1 MENQITKGFT
11 LIELI
16 VVIAII
22 GAITAAGIPNFLTW
36 SADRS
41 VRNASENTAAL
52 ITTLNTQTQRGVY
65 PFTQI
70 LITPQ
75 NDTIRVQARGK
86 NRRSINTWINDGNNL
101 TCETTDGYWDD
112 IVSELTFEEVVVHL
126 ENENAICF
134 SKDASN
140 YSVTAGINLNTPLIT
155 GDNISINNYLIFCS
169 SDDDCDITPQRPA
182 YMVVWSRFGNVSK
195 FKYSACLLYTSPS
208 PRDRTRSR
216 MPSSA

>member
-36 SADRS
+36 SADRK
-41 VRNASENTAAL
+41 VRNASENTASL

-70 LITPQ
+70 LITP
-75 NDTIRVQARGK
+75 NNNTVTVQARGK
-86 NRRSINTWINDGNNL
+86 NKRSINTLINAGGNL
-101 TCETTDGYWDD
+101 TCDIADNTYWDE
-112 IVSELTFEEVVVHL
+112 IVSTQLFDNVFVHL
-126 ENENAICF
+126 PNVNAICF
-134 SKDASN
+134 SKDNSN
-140 YSVTAGINLNTPLIT
+140 YSVTGGI
-155 GDNISINNYLIFCS
+155 DNNDDLATTTNVTTNYLIFCS
-169 SDDDCDITPQRPA
+169 SENNCSINPQRPA

-195 FKYSACLLYTSPS
+195 FKYSADGLWIM
-208 PRDRTRSR
+208 R
-216 MPSSA
+216 

>member
-22 GAITAAGIPNFLTW
+22 GAIAAAGIPNFLTW
-36 SADRS
+36 SADRK

-65 PFTQI
+65 PYTQI

-75 NDTIRVQARGK
+75 ADDTVRVQARGK
-86 NRRSINTWINDGNNL
+86 NRRSINTLINGGGNL
-101 TCETTDGYWDD
+101 TCNTVDDNYWHE
-112 IVSELTFEEVVVHL
+112 IVSTQLFDNVFVHL
-126 ENENAICF
+126 PNENAICF

-140 YSVTAGINLNTPLIT
+140 YSVTDGIANNVELTTTTNVTT
-155 GDNISINNYLIFCS
+155 NYLIFCS
-169 SDDDCDITPQRPA
+169 SEDNCNINPQRPA

-195 FKYSACLLYTSPS
+195 FKYSAGGQWI
-208 PRDRTRSR
+208 
-216 MPSSA
+216 MQ

>member
-22 GAITAAGIPNFLTW
+22 GAIAAAGIPNFLTW
-36 SADRS
+36 SADRK

-65 PFTQI
+65 PYTQI

-75 NDTIRVQARGK
+75 ADDTVRVQARGK
-86 NRRSINTWINDGNNL
+86 NRRSINTLINGGGNL
-101 TCETTDGYWDD
+101 ICDMADIYWNEV
-112 IVSELTFEEVVVHL
+112 VSDLTFDNVFVHL
-126 ENENAICF
+126 ANENAICF

-140 YSVTAGINLNTPLIT
+140 YSVTTEISNNTALT
-155 GDNISINNYLIFCS
+155 NGDIISINNYLIFCA
-169 SDDDCDITPQRPA
+169 SDNNCDISPQRPA

-195 FKYSACLLYTSPS
+195 FKYSAGGQWI
-208 PRDRTRSR
+208 
-216 MPSSA
+216 MQ

>member
-1 MENQITKGFT
+1 MENRNTKGLT

-36 SADRS
+36 SADRK
-41 VRNASENTAAL
+41 VRNASENTASL

-75 NDTIRVQARGK
+75 NNDTVRVQAKGK
-86 NRRSINTWINDGNNL
+86 NKRSINTLINGGGNL
-101 TCETTDGYWDD
+101 TCDTADNTYWDET
-112 IVSELTFEEVVVHL
+112 VSTFTFEVFVHL
-126 ENENAICF
+126 EDENAICF

-140 YSVTAGINLNTPLIT
+140 YSVTTDINNNDDLVTS
-155 GDNISINNYLIFCS
+155 DNVTTTNYLIFCS
-169 SDDDCDITPQRPA
+169 SDDDCDIDPQRPA

-195 FKYSACLLYTSPS
+195 FKYSDDGLWI
-208 PRDRTRSR
+208 
-216 MPSSA
+216 MQ

>member
-22 GAITAAGIPNFLTW
+22 GAITATGIPNYLTW
-36 SADRS
+36 SADRK

-65 PFTQI
+65 PFTQM
-70 LITPQ
+70 LITPGDD
-75 NDTIRVQARGK
+75 DTVTVQARGK
-86 NRRSINTWINDGNNL
+86 TRRSINTLINGGGNL
-101 TCETTDGYWDD
+101 TCDIDDDNYWDE
-112 IVSELTFEEVVVHL
+112 IVSELTFDDVVVHL
-126 ENENAICF
+126 ANENAICF

-140 YSVTAGINLNTPLIT
+140 YSVTNDINNNTALIT
-155 GDNISINNYLIFCS
+155 SDNVSTDNYLIFCS

-195 FKYSACLLYTSPS
+195 FKYNS
-208 PRDRTRSR
+208 DDEWI
-216 MPSSA
+216 MQ

>member
-36 SADRS
+36 SADRK

-86 NRRSINTWINDGNNL
+86 NRRSINTLINGGGNL
-101 TCETTDGYWDD
+101 TCNTVDDNYWDD
-112 IVSELTFEEVVVHL
+112 IVSELTFEVFVHL
-126 ENENAICF
+126 VAENAICF

-140 YSVTAGINLNTPLIT
+140 YSVTTDISNNTTLIT

-195 FKYSACLLYTSPS
+195 FKYSA
-208 PRDRTRSR
+208 DDQWI
-216 MPSSA
+216 MQ

>member
-22 GAITAAGIPNFLTW
+22 GAIAAAGIPNFLTW

-86 NRRSINTWINDGNNL
+86 NRRSINTLINGGGNL
-101 TCETTDGYWDD
+101 TCNTVDDNYWDD
-112 IVSELTFEEVVVHL
+112 IVSELTFEVFVHL
-126 ENENAICF
+126 AAENAICF

-140 YSVTAGINLNTPLIT
+140 YSVTTDISNNTTLIT

-195 FKYSACLLYTSPS
+195 FKYSANNQWI
-208 PRDRTRSR
+208 
-216 MPSSA
+216 MQ

>member
-1 MENQITKGFT
+1 MENRNTKGLT

-36 SADRS
+36 SADRK
-41 VRNASENTAAL
+41 VRNASENTASL

-75 NDTIRVQARGK
+75 NDDTVRVQAKGK
-86 NRRSINTWINDGNNL
+86 NKRSINTLINGGGNL
-101 TCETTDGYWDD
+101 TCDTVDNTYWDET
-112 IVSELTFEEVVVHL
+112 VSTFTFEVFVHL
-126 ENENAICF
+126 EDENAICF

-140 YSVTAGINLNTPLIT
+140 YSVTTDISNNDDLVTS
-155 GDNISINNYLIFCS
+155 DNVTTTNYLIFCS
-169 SDDDCDITPQRPA
+169 SDDDCDIDPQRPA

-195 FKYSACLLYTSPS
+195 FKYSSGNEWI
-208 PRDRTRSR
+208 
-216 MPSSA
+216 MQ

>member
-36 SADRS
+36 SADRK

-65 PFTQI
+65 PFTQM
-70 LITPQ
+70 LITPGDD
-75 NDTIRVQARGK
+75 DTVTVQARGK
-86 NRRSINTWINDGNNL
+86 TRRSINTLINGGGNL
-101 TCETTDGYWDD
+101 TCDIDDDNYWDE
-112 IVSELTFEEVVVHL
+112 IVSELTFDDVVVHL
-126 ENENAICF
+126 ANENAICF

-140 YSVTAGINLNTPLIT
+140 YSVTDDINNNTALIT
-155 GDNISINNYLIFCS
+155 SDNVSTDNYLIFCS

-195 FKYSACLLYTSPS
+195 FKYNS
-208 PRDRTRSR
+208 DDEWI
-216 MPSSA
+216 MQ

>member
-22 GAITAAGIPNFLTW
+22 GAITATGIPNFLTW
-36 SADRS
+36 SADRK

-65 PFTQI
+65 PFTQM
-70 LITPQ
+70 LITPGDD
-75 NDTIRVQARGK
+75 DTVTVQARGK
-86 NRRSINTWINDGNNL
+86 TRRSINTLLNNAGNL
-101 TCETTDGYWDD
+101 TCDIDDDNYWDE
-112 IVSELTFEEVVVHL
+112 IVSELTFDDVVVHL
-126 ENENAICF
+126 ANENAICF

-140 YSVTAGINLNTPLIT
+140 YSVTTDINNNTALIT
-155 GDNISINNYLIFCS
+155 GDNVTTNNYLIFCTS
-169 SDDDCDITPQRPA
+169 NNDCDITPQRPA

-195 FKYSACLLYTSPS
+195 FKYNSN
-208 PRDRTRSR
+208 DQWI
-216 MPSSA
+216 MQ

>member
-36 SADRS
+36 SADRK

-70 LITPQ
+70 LITP
-75 NDTIRVQARGK
+75 NNNTVTVQAKGK
-86 NRRSINTWINDGNNL
+86 NKRSINTLINGGGDL
-101 TCETTDGYWDD
+101 TCNIDDDTYWNE
-112 IVSELTFEEVVVHL
+112 IVSTQFFDNVFVHL
-126 ENENAICF
+126 PNENAICF
-134 SKDASN
+134 SKDDSN
-140 YSVTAGINLNTPLIT
+140 YSVTDDIDNNDDLIIDDRVAT
-155 GDNISINNYLIFCS
+155 TNYLIFCT
-169 SDDDCDITPQRPA
+169 SDDDCDLNPQRPA

-195 FKYSACLLYTSPS
+195 FKYSADGLWIM
-208 PRDRTRSR
+208 R
-216 MPSSA
+216 

>member
-1 MENQITKGFT
+1 MTQNLNTKGFT
-11 LIELI
+11 LLELI

-22 GAITAAGIPNFLTW
+22 GAVAAVGIPNYITW
-36 SADRS
+36 SVDRK
-41 VRNASENTAAL
+41 VRNASENTASL

-75 NDTIRVQARGK
+75 NDDTVRVQAKGK
-86 NRRSINTWINDGNNL
+86 NKRSINTLINGGGNL
-101 TCETTDGYWDD
+101 TCDTADNTYWDET
-112 IVSELTFEEVVVHL
+112 VSTLTFDVFVHL

-140 YSVTAGINLNTPLIT
+140 YSVTTDISNNDDLVTS
-155 GDNISINNYLIFCS
+155 DNVTTTNYLIFCS
-169 SDDDCDITPQRPA
+169 SDDDCDINPQRPA

-195 FKYSACLLYTSPS
+195 FKYSSGNEWI
-208 PRDRTRSR
+208 
-216 MPSSA
+216 MQ

>member
-22 GAITAAGIPNFLTW
+22 GAITATGIPNFLTW
-36 SADRS
+36 SADRK

-65 PFTQI
+65 PFTQM
-70 LITPQ
+70 LITPGDD
-75 NDTIRVQARGK
+75 DTVTVQARGK
-86 NRRSINTWINDGNNL
+86 TRRSINTLINGGGNL
-101 TCETTDGYWDD
+101 TCDIDDDNYWDE
-112 IVSELTFEEVVVHL
+112 IVSELTFDDVVVHL
-126 ENENAICF
+126 ANENAICF

-140 YSVTAGINLNTPLIT
+140 YSVTTGINNNTALIT
-155 GDNISINNYLIFCS
+155 GDNVTTNNYLIFCS

-195 FKYSACLLYTSPS
+195 FKYNS
-208 PRDRTRSR
+208 DDEWI
-216 MPSSA
+216 MQ

>member
-22 GAITAAGIPNFLTW
+22 GAITATGIPNYLTW
-36 SADRS
+36 SADRK

-65 PFTQI
+65 PFTQM
-70 LITPQ
+70 LITPGDD
-75 NDTIRVQARGK
+75 DTVTVQARGK
-86 NRRSINTWINDGNNL
+86 NRGSINTWINNGNNL
-101 TCETTDGYWDD
+101 TCEVDDGYWDE
-112 IVSELTFEEVVVHL
+112 IVSELTFDDVVVHL
-126 ENENAICF
+126 ANENAICF

-140 YSVTAGINLNTPLIT
+140 YSVTDDINNNTALIT
-155 GDNISINNYLIFCS
+155 SDNVSTDNYLIFCS

-195 FKYSACLLYTSPS
+195 FKYNS
-208 PRDRTRSR
+208 DDEWI
-216 MPSSA
+216 MQ

>member
-36 SADRS
+36 SADRK

-65 PFTQI
+65 PFTQM
-70 LITPQ
+70 LITPQQ

-86 NRRSINTWINDGNNL
+86 TRRSINTLINGGGNL
-101 TCETTDGYWDD
+101 TCDIDDDNYWDE
-112 IVSELTFEEVVVHL
+112 IVSELTFDDVVVHL
-126 ENENAICF
+126 ANENAICF

-140 YSVTAGINLNTPLIT
+140 YSVTNDINNNTALIT
-155 GDNISINNYLIFCS
+155 SDNVSITNYLIFCS

-195 FKYSACLLYTSPS
+195 FKYNS
-208 PRDRTRSR
+208 DDEWI
-216 MPSSA
+216 MQ

>member
-22 GAITAAGIPNFLTW
+22 GAITATGIPNYLTW
-36 SADRS
+36 SADRK

-65 PFTQI
+65 PFTQM
-70 LITPQ
+70 LITPGDD
-75 NDTIRVQARGK
+75 DTVTVQARGK
-86 NRRSINTWINDGNNL
+86 TRRSINTLINGGGNL
-101 TCETTDGYWDD
+101 TCDIDDDDYWDE
-112 IVSELTFEEVVVHL
+112 IVSELTFDDVVVHL
-126 ENENAICF
+126 ANENAICF

-140 YSVTAGINLNTPLIT
+140 YSVTDDINNNTALIT
-155 GDNISINNYLIFCS
+155 SDNVSTDNYLIFCS

-195 FKYSACLLYTSPS
+195 FKYNS
-208 PRDRTRSR
+208 DDEWI
-216 MPSSA
+216 MQ

>member
-1 MENQITKGFT
+1 MENRNTKGFT

-36 SADRS
+36 SADRK

-65 PFTQI
+65 PFTQM
-70 LITPQ
+70 LITPQQ

-86 NRRSINTWINDGNNL
+86 TRRSINTLINGGGNL
-101 TCETTDGYWDD
+101 TCDIDDDNYWDE
-112 IVSELTFEEVVVHL
+112 IVSELTFDDVVVHL
-126 ENENAICF
+126 ANENAICF

-140 YSVTAGINLNTPLIT
+140 YSVTNDINNNTALIT
-155 GDNISINNYLIFCS
+155 SDNVSITNYLIFCS

-195 FKYSACLLYTSPS
+195 FKYNS
-208 PRDRTRSR
+208 DDEWI
-216 MPSSA
+216 MQ

>member
-22 GAITAAGIPNFLTW
+22 GAITATGIPNFLTW
-36 SADRS
+36 SADRK

-65 PFTQI
+65 PFTQM
-70 LITPQ
+70 LITPGDD
-75 NDTIRVQARGK
+75 DTVTVQARGK
-86 NRRSINTWINDGNNL
+86 TRRSINTLINGGGNL
-101 TCETTDGYWDD
+101 TCDIDDDNYWDE
-112 IVSELTFEEVVVHL
+112 IVSELTFDDVVVHL
-126 ENENAICF
+126 ANENAICF

-140 YSVTAGINLNTPLIT
+140 YSVTDDINNNTALIT
-155 GDNISINNYLIFCS
+155 SDNVSTDNYLIFCS

-195 FKYSACLLYTSPS
+195 FKYNS
-208 PRDRTRSR
+208 DDEWI
-216 MPSSA
+216 MQ

>member
-22 GAITAAGIPNFLTW
+22 GAIAAAGIPNFLTW
-36 SADRS
+36 SADRK

-65 PFTQI
+65 PYTQI

-75 NDTIRVQARGK
+75 ADDTVRVQARGK
-86 NRRSINTWINDGNNL
+86 NRRSINTLINGGGNL
-101 TCETTDGYWDD
+101 TCNTVDDNYWHE
-112 IVSELTFEEVVVHL
+112 IVSTQLFDNVFVHL
-126 ENENAICF
+126 PNENAICF

-140 YSVTAGINLNTPLIT
+140 YSVTDGIANNVELTTTTNVTT
-155 GDNISINNYLIFCS
+155 NYLIFCA
-169 SDDDCDITPQRPA
+169 SDNNCDISPQRPA

-195 FKYSACLLYTSPS
+195 FKYSAGGQWIM
-208 PRDRTRSR
+208 R
-216 MPSSA
+216 

>member
-1 MENQITKGFT
+1 MTQNLNTKGFT
-11 LIELI
+11 LLELI

-36 SADRS
+36 SADRK
-41 VRNASENTAAL
+41 VRNASENTASL

-75 NDTIRVQARGK
+75 NDTVRVQAKGK
-86 NRRSINTWINDGNNL
+86 NKRSINTLINGGGNL
-101 TCETTDGYWDD
+101 TCDTADNTYWDET
-112 IVSELTFEEVVVHL
+112 VSTFTFEVFFHL
-126 ENENAICF
+126 GDENAICF

-140 YSVTAGINLNTPLIT
+140 YSVTTDISNNDDLVTS
-155 GDNISINNYLIFCS
+155 DNVTTNNYLIFCS
-169 SDDDCDITPQRPA
+169 SDDDCDIDPQRPA

-195 FKYSACLLYTSPS
+195 FKYSSGNEWI
-208 PRDRTRSR
+208 
-216 MPSSA
+216 MQ